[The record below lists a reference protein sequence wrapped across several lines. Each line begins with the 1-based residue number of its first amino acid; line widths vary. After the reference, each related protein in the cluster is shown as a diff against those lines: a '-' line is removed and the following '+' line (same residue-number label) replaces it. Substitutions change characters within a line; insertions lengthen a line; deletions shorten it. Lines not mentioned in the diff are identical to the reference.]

1 MNPYDHALS
10 SVRHYGGR
18 AEDYVPTHNWLDAS
32 KATLAHFTHRALRH
46 HRQGVAEA
54 AHLFGDHLTNS
65 DGDQIAVSS
74 LGLQHIAED
83 CSIIPDAADWLH
95 HLEAPAGLFPDAAPN
110 LEVLAAQSAR
120 RFGGSAEDFLPL
132 HTWFLAT
139 TAWFEDARHLAMR
152 HHAFGIFEAE
162 ARFGVA
168 LSTSAGAV
176 PTRIVAEAHV
186 RAVLGRIPAATDFLR
201 RIKGQ
206 PWMAAA
212 QSPRRL
218 GLR

>member
-18 AEDYVPTHNWLDAS
+18 AEDYQQLENWLDAS

-54 AHLFGDHLTNS
+54 VQLFGDHLTNS

-74 LGLQHIAED
+74 LALLHIAED

-95 HLEAPAGLFPDAAPN
+95 HLEAPAGVFPDAVPN
-110 LEVLAAQSAR
+110 PEALAAQSAR
-120 RFGGSAEDFLPL
+120 RFGGSADEYLPI
-132 HTWFLAT
+132 HAWFLAT

-168 LSTSAGAV
+168 LPTGGGAV

>member
-139 TAWFEDARHLAMR
+139 TAWFEDARHLAIR
-152 HHAFGIFEAE
+152 HHAFGIFEAA

-168 LSTSAGAV
+168 PSTSADAV
-176 PTRIVAEAHV
+176 PHR
-186 RAVLGRIPAATDFLR
+186 
-201 RIKGQ
+201 
-206 PWMAAA
+206 
-212 QSPRRL
+212 
-218 GLR
+218 

>member
-1 MNPYDHALS
+1 
-10 SVRHYGGR
+10 
-18 AEDYVPTHNWLDAS
+18 
-32 KATLAHFTHRALRH
+32 
-46 HRQGVAEA
+46 
-54 AHLFGDHLTNS
+54 
-65 DGDQIAVSS
+65 
-74 LGLQHIAED
+74 LQHIAED

-110 LEVLAAQSAR
+110 LEALAAQSAR
-120 RFGGSAEDFLPL
+120 RFGGSAEDYLPL
-132 HTWFLAT
+132 HTWFLAM
-139 TAWFEDARHLAMR
+139 TAWFEDERHLAMC

-168 LSTSAGAV
+168 LSTSGGAV

-206 PWMAAA
+206 P
-212 QSPRRL
+212 
-218 GLR
+218 